1 MSVFRK
7 RETPVENIA
16 FLAICAGIDAVLS
29 LVSALLPASAL
40 ILMLVIPLTSA
51 VASFYCKAK
60 YFPIYL
66 VASAGVCLAVS
77 AWNISNTLFYVIP
90 SLLVGAAY
98 GFGIKNR
105 LTSSFVLFICSVLSF
120 GLFYASMLLVKAL
133 LEVDVQDSLLA
144 LVGLSDKEGAAI
156 GFPLFIYGYS
166 LAQMAIVH
174 IFLQSEFAHLGNVE
188 INENNVSKWY
198 CLPSFTFLGGAIGCA
213 FISAKAAYLLL
224 GLGIYWALYC
234 LYDIAL
240 KKKPLPW
247 IILGI
252 LVFVGWLGFA
262 ALYSAL
268 PAGNG
273 LSILALPLLS
283 IPITHFLNQVLL
295 RKKGND
301 STIKP

>member
-29 LVSALLPASAL
+29 LVCALLSASAL

-66 VASAGVCLAVS
+66 VASAGVCLAIS

-90 SLLVGAAY
+90 SLLTGAAY

-133 LEVDVQDSLLA
+133 LEVDVRDSLLA
-144 LVGLSDKEGAAI
+144 LVRLSDKEGAAI

-166 LAQMAIVH
+166 LAQMAI
-174 IFLQSEFAHLGNVE
+174 AHLFIFIQMQRFEPIEE
-188 INENNVSKWY
+188 IISFKWGSPI
-198 CLPSFTFLGGAIGCA
+198 LAILSGGAA
-213 FISAKAAYLLL
+213 
-224 GLGIYWALYC
+224 
-234 LYDIAL
+234 
-240 KKKPLPW
+240 
-247 IILGI
+247 
-252 LVFVGWLGFA
+252 
-262 ALYSAL
+262 
-268 PAGNG
+268 
-273 LSILALPLLS
+273 SILAFFLPPYGLLAFGFSVYWGVLCIVELVQENRKISYLFLGIFAVAGLFLYAGLYRSAAPHGGLALLGS
-283 IPITHFLNQVLL
+283 IALGVGFAQLINLILL
-295 RKKGND
+295 RLKREDPK
-301 STIKP
+301 ILP